1 MKFLTGTHMYFP
13 FKQKLKRWIKARI
26 KNLFLGETERLK
38 ELFEKT
44 TDYEKQLDSLSQK
57 LNQQSYQNFSNNL
70 LLDDKWRE
78 SLSCKFLNQ
87 AQIWGTWDKVHLG
100 HGTNL
105 CNTLLNT
112 DSGDIF
118 IGDYSFTGQ
127 NVAILTGSHDIKKS
141 GQDRKSAIATK
152 NDIHI
157 GKGVWLGSGC
167 IILGPCEIGDNAV
180 VAAGSVVIPHTRI
193 EPSSLYAGI
202 PAKIKKTFIV
212 EDDISGKNYS
222 STSIAEVSAIFMS
235 FMHVNQNAK
244 KTTEKIILSENGI
257 MYGPYINLF
266 SGSYMVMFTISN
278 LQEDAFLRITSDS
291 GKNEIFSEKLV
302 SGENRV
308 EFNIVDEIAY
318 DVEFVIN
325 SVKGM
330 AISNIRIVGM

>member
-1 MKFLTGTHMYFP
+1 MYFP

-127 NVAILTGSHDIKKS
+127 NVAILTCNE
-141 GQDRKSAIATK
+141 RLK
-152 NDIHI
+152 NAD
-157 GKGVWLGSGC
+157 
-167 IILGPCEIGDNAV
+167 
-180 VAAGSVVIPHTRI
+180 
-193 EPSSLYAGI
+193 
-202 PAKIKKTFIV
+202 F
-212 EDDISGKNYS
+212 
-222 STSIAEVSAIFMS
+222 EVNF
-235 FMHVNQNAK
+235 
-244 KTTEKIILSENGI
+244 
-257 MYGPYINLF
+257 LF
-266 SGSYMVMFTISN
+266 
-278 LQEDAFLRITSDS
+278 
-291 GKNEIFSEKLV
+291 
-302 SGENRV
+302 
-308 EFNIVDEIAY
+308 
-318 DVEFVIN
+318 
-325 SVKGM
+325 
-330 AISNIRIVGM
+330 